1 MPSRAP
7 VKSGSPSPRD
17 KDCERQPENRE
28 RELDIEI
35 SKSCSTNPCSS
46 WQEREADGRTVAR
59 SHLPISSMSHDF
71 PDPKLK
77 SDRSLPLYFKRVGW
91 KFRDRLLLAATG
103 TGNAPGSARA
113 ANS

>member
-7 VKSGSPSPRD
+7 VKSVRPSPRD
-17 KDCERQPENRE
+17 KDRERQPENRE

-46 WQEREADGRTVAR
+46 WQERETDGRTVAS
-59 SHLPISSMSHDF
+59 SHLPISSMSHGF
-71 PDPKLK
+71 FQTPKLK

-91 KFRDRLLLAATG
+91 KFRDRPLLATHWKCTG
-103 TGNAPGSARA
+103 LCSQP